1 MLVHVSN
8 EKIENSVLSD
18 NKKVRLVVYYEIKKM
33 KIKRCPL

>member
-33 KIKRCPL
+33 KI

>member
-8 EKIENSVLSD
+8 EKINRKLLFSD

-33 KIKRCPL
+33 KIKR